1 MGQVSIW
8 DSHVQ
13 HIQLKCKPL
22 WHDVLIV
29 HATQLDYWFVYCLLK
44 GMEAPRISNHETENK
59 LRCCLIPTCSH
70 FPLLSQLTDEYE
82 HTSSLS
88 GPQLCDIT
96 FNTLP
101 IITQPLPQNILYNYH
116 RKYKTGIT
124 HTTEAAIIDLT
135 WTNFRSLMEGEF
147 SDKLNIERG
156 DWPTSATAHLLTDQ
170 WENESIHDLW
180 QVCIGC
186 FNVSHDRWG

>member
-29 HATQLDYWFVYCLLK
+29 HATQLEYWFVYCLSK
-44 GMEAPRISNHETENK
+44 VMEGASITFDKQYTSLSNRETENK
-59 LRCCLIPTCSH
+59 LRCCLIPICSH

-88 GPQLCDIT
+88 GPQLCYIT
-96 FNTLP
+96 L
-101 IITQPLPQNILYNYH
+101 ITQSLPRNILYNYH
-116 RKYKTGIT
+116 RKYKTGTT
-124 HTTEAAIIDLT
+124 HTTETAIIDLT
-135 WTNFRSLMEGEF
+135 CTNFRSLMEGEF
-147 SDKLNIERG
+147 SDKLNIEG
-156 DWPTSATAHLLTDQ
+156 WLTIFSHSTSSNWTMRKWKHTQSLARLNWL
-170 WENESIHDLW
+170 
-180 QVCIGC
+180 
-186 FNVSHDRWG
+186 F